1 MRIVCWQTI
10 LMKYHSLFPLKIQ
23 KDVAKFV
30 ICYSRDFHTW
40 YLQIEKSL
48 QRIHQGM
55 KNSMY
60 TTAQSIENKVGGL
73 SGWKDLL
80 QAVGFRFEPS
90 TNGLPPAVFFPQS
103 DPAERLT
110 QASASLQA
118 ILGLPHGSFVA
129 LAKFLASYE
138 AGEAMIRV
146 VSTITQIFGN
156 FCFYR

>member
-1 MRIVCWQTI
+1 
-10 LMKYHSLFPLKIQ
+10 
-23 KDVAKFV
+23 
-30 ICYSRDFHTW
+30 
-40 YLQIEKSL
+40 
-48 QRIHQGM
+48 M

-146 VSTITQIFGN
+146 VSTISQILRN
-156 FCFYR
+156 FCLYRK

>member
-1 MRIVCWQTI
+1 
-10 LMKYHSLFPLKIQ
+10 
-23 KDVAKFV
+23 
-30 ICYSRDFHTW
+30 
-40 YLQIEKSL
+40 
-48 QRIHQGM
+48 
-55 KNSMY
+55 MY

-118 ILGLPHGSFVA
+118 LLGMFFQL
-129 LAKFLASYE
+129 
-138 AGEAMIRV
+138 V
-146 VSTITQIFGN
+146 VLCLKTICTLV
-156 FCFYR
+156 CLH

>member
-1 MRIVCWQTI
+1 
-10 LMKYHSLFPLKIQ
+10 
-23 KDVAKFV
+23 
-30 ICYSRDFHTW
+30 
-40 YLQIEKSL
+40 
-48 QRIHQGM
+48 M

-146 VSTITQIFGN
+146 VSRITQIFWQFLTIAN
-156 FCFYR
+156 SVKYLPNINVLQNTTQDPIHVIAMPK